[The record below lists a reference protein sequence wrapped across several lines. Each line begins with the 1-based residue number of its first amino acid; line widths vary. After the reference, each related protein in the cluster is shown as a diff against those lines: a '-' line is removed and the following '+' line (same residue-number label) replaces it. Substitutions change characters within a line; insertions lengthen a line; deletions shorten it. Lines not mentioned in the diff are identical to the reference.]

1 MAHVRCPSRRAFQ
14 PEGEAVP
21 IIQPAAAP
29 IAAHLPAHQRSLA
42 IALPGAPQPRRRR
55 LARPFIPVQSAGPY
69 RLPRDAAA
77 WLSEALAPY
86 RNREAAFL
94 LAVFLA
100 RYWST
105 PGRLAGAF
113 PIDRRALTAHAQLG
127 LTEAQVRGALRV
139 LEAVG
144 FLARAIPPR
153 GNGYQR
159 TGSGELHRRPVL
171 FAFGAEYAQAFAAA
185 NRRAQ
190 ASRQRREGERR
201 AVAPSPAPWPSQASP
216 TPQQPNSPRV
226 KSVAEPKV
234 LMGEIGKQPPTPEP
248 ESALESAL
256 DRLLQGIRQ
265 SRGA

>member
-1 MAHVRCPSRRAFQ
+1 MSRSLSRRASQ

-21 IIQPAAAP
+21 ITQPTAVP
-29 IAAHLPAHQRSLA
+29 IVAHLPAYQRSLA
-42 IALPGAPQPRRRR
+42 IALPGAPQLRRRR
-55 LARPFIPVQSAGPY
+55 PTRPFVPAQAAGPY

-77 WLSEALAPY
+77 WLAEALAPY
-86 RNREAAFL
+86 RNRDVAWL

-113 PIDRRALTAHAQLG
+113 PIDRRALAAHAQLG

-144 FLARAIPPR
+144 FLARAIPPK

-159 TGSGELHRRPVL
+159 TAEGLHRRPIL
-171 FAFGAEYAQAFAAA
+171 FVFGSDYGSAFAAA
-185 NRRAQ
+185 NRRAR
-190 ASRQRREGERR
+190 AARERRQGERR
-201 AVAPSPAPWPSQASP
+201 PVTPSTAPRPSMAPPAARPL
-216 TPQQPNSPRV
+216 NSPRV
-226 KSVAEPKV
+226 KSEAEPSV
-234 LMGEIGKQPPTPEP
+234 LMGEIARQPEP
-248 ESALESAL
+248 NALNQPLEAAL
-256 DRLLQGIRQ
+256 DRLLWGIRQ

>member
-1 MAHVRCPSRRAFQ
+1 MSRSPQRRALQ

-21 IIQPAAAP
+21 TCQPKAAP

-42 IALPGAPQPRRRR
+42 IALPGAPQPRRR
-55 LARPFIPVQSAGPY
+55 LTRPFVPAQGAGPY

-86 RNREAAFL
+86 RNREAAWL

-105 PGRLAGAF
+105 PGRLTGAF
-113 PIDRRALTAHAQLG
+113 PIDRRALAAHAQLG
-127 LTEAQVRGALRV
+127 LTEAQVRGAVRV
-139 LEAVG
+139 LEDVG
-144 FLARAIPPR
+144 FLDRAIAPK

-159 TGSGELHRRPVL
+159 STGGELHRRPVL
-171 FAFGAEYAQAFAAA
+171 WVFGSDYAQAFAGA
-185 NRRAQ
+185 NRRAI
-190 ASRQRREGERR
+190 AARQRREGERR
-201 AVAPSPAPWPSQASP
+201 TLAPSPAPRPSMAVP
-216 TPQQPNSPRV
+216 AAPAPNSPRV
-226 KSVAEPKV
+226 RSVAESKV
-234 LMGEIGKQPPTPEP
+234 LMGEIRKQPSAPEP

-265 SRGA
+265 SRGG

>member
-1 MAHVRCPSRRAFQ
+1 MSTAQ
-14 PEGEAVP
+14 PT
-21 IIQPAAAP
+21 AAP
-29 IAAHLPAHQRSLA
+29 IATHLPAHQRSLA

-55 LARPFIPVQSAGPY
+55 FARPFAPTQGAGPY

-77 WLSEALAPY
+77 WLAEVLAPY
-86 RNREAAFL
+86 RNREAAWL

-100 RYWST
+100 RHWST
-105 PGRLAGAF
+105 PGRLAGSF
-113 PIDRRALTAHAQLG
+113 PIDRRALAAHAQLG

-139 LEAVG
+139 LEAIG

-159 TGSGELHRRPVL
+159 TGTGELHRRPVL

-190 ASRQRREGERR
+190 AARQRREGERR
-201 AVAPSPAPWPSQASP
+201 AVTPSPAPGPSQTVSAARP
-216 TPQQPNSPRV
+216 PNSPRV
-226 KSVAEPKV
+226 RSEAEPKV
-234 LMGEIGKQPPTPEP
+234 LMGEIRKQPSAPAP

-256 DRLLQGIRQ
+256 DRLLQSIRQ
-265 SRGA
+265 SQGA